1 MALSMHRWS
10 GKVAIVTG
18 ASSGIGAAVAEK
30 LVDAGLKVA
39 GIARR
44 CGPIED
50 LAKKLCNK
58 PGKLYAVKADMSKEE
73 EIVKAF
79 KHVCDNY
86 GPIHILINNAGI
98 MPNNGLSDGDSKIWK
113 EVLDINV
120 FGLCV
125 ATKEAI
131 KVMRCNKIDGHIVH
145 INSIAGHV
153 ILDLPGMNVY
163 PASKFAVGAL
173 AETLRQEFNRKEE
186 KIKITCIS
194 PGAVN
199 TSLLGSDKFN
209 IDPHMRET
217 MPLLEPED
225 IACAI
230 MYALSTP
237 TRVQINDIIITP
249 NGQKY

>member
-1 MALSMHRWS
+1 MRPHRRFGQKTVQQTGQTVRRQS
-10 GKVAIVTG
+10 GHV
-18 ASSGIGAAVAEK
+18 
-30 LVDAGLKVA
+30 
-39 GIARR
+39 
-44 CGPIED
+44 
-50 LAKKLCNK
+50 
-58 PGKLYAVKADMSKEE
+58 KEE